1 MDWDLQ
7 TVDDVLLETEMSGH
21 EECIVDGLISSSV
34 TTVVGDACAGKT
46 HLAID
51 AARSLLTGAPFLGR
65 SVARTLDR
73 VAFLCSEPGGR
84 LSVARRSKAA
94 GIDGRR
100 LVVMS
105 FYMPESRQDWK
116 DAVSVFRR
124 DRIGAVIVD
133 SITAGIPGG
142 TPDPRDA
149 RMVLDGLRLW
159 SDNGAAILILRHD
172 SQMGGC
178 LESALWRKWTRIELK
193 LSGSPKSSHRRLQSE
208 ASDAEPVDF
217 SLVFDPAEVPAFKFA
232 GERVLPGERTNT
244 TADRNAEIAAYVTAG
259 HSWRDAERH
268 FGVSHGK
275 VSRAMEAMR
284 RVA

>member
-7 TVDDVLLETEMSGH
+7 TVDDVLLETELSGY
-21 EECIVDGLISSSV
+21 EECIVDGLISSTV
-34 TTVVGDACAGKT
+34 TTIAGDTCAGKT

-73 VAFLCSEPGGR
+73 VAFLCGEPGGR

-94 GIDGRR
+94 GVDGRR

-105 FYMPESRQDWK
+105 FYMPESRQDCK

-133 SITAGIPGG
+133 GITTGIPGG
-142 TPDPRDA
+142 IRDPRDVK
-149 RMVLDGLRLW
+149 MVLDGLRLW
-159 SDNGAAILILRHD
+159 SDNGAAILSLHHD

-178 LESALWRKWTRIELK
+178 FESALWRKWTRIELK
-193 LSGSPKSSHRRLQSE
+193 LSGSPGSSRCRLQSVGG
-208 ASDAEPVDF
+208 DAEPVNF
-217 SLVFDPAEVPAFKFA
+217 SLVFDPAEAPAFKFA
-232 GERVLPGERTNT
+232 GERVRPERPDT
-244 TADRNAEIAAYVTAG
+244 TAGRNAEIAAYVTAG